1 MCLKTLNLP
10 GFNQEFTL
18 PFSQFYDDC
27 EENRRIKNYDTELA
41 FPKPGRRARLAMD
54 SQPQKQV

>member
-1 MCLKTLNLP
+1 MSKD
-10 GFNQEFTL
+10 FEFARIQSRIYL

-41 FPKPGRRARLAMD
+41 FPKPGRRARLATD

>member
-1 MCLKTLNLP
+1 MP

-18 PFSQFYDDC
+18 PFSQIYDDC
-27 EENRRIKNYDTELA
+27 EENRTIKNYDTELA
-41 FPKPGRRARLAMD
+41 FPKPGRRARLATD